1 MIAKEISVK
10 REFFITSLFIEDMIS
25 KHISEFYA
33 EVLSKEQIARENL
46 FATFHDKIDYLL
58 ESGCFSIIDAS
69 KISVFREIRKEFLMS
84 DDSETLEESLRSED
98 NNADFLLIMYPQ
110 GDYLPR
116 NEKLTVACYNLIND
130 VSELVAK
137 FTNKNEVQFTKV
149 NAVKRKVA
157 HNMNVFSR
165 VGMFLTLFLFK

>member
-10 REFFITSLFIEDMIS
+10 REFFLTSLFIEDMIS
-25 KHISEFYA
+25 KHISEFYSD
-33 EVLSKEQIARENL
+33 VLSKEQIAKENL

-58 ESGCFSIIDAS
+58 ESDRFSIIDSS

-84 DDSETLEESLRSED
+84 DDEETLEESLNSED
-98 NNADFLLIMYPQ
+98 NNADFLLILYPQ

-116 NEKLTVACYNLIND
+116 NEKLTVASYNLIKD
-130 VSELVAK
+130 VSELVAN
-137 FTNKNEVQFTKV
+137 FTDKKEVRFKKEHILKRSVV
-149 NAVKRKVA
+149 N
-157 HNMNVFSR
+157 NMNVFSR